1 MLKELKLKY
10 LSYSSMLTK
19 LISEHNFICTTADIW
34 SCNNKS
40 YLGMT
45 CHFIN
50 ENTYN
55 RSSYVL
61 GCRRIK
67 GSHTYDNIA
76 EIINEI
82 TKSYKINNSKISYT
96 VTDNASNFGK
106 AFRIFSSQSV
116 VHTDSNSSKYDNLEV
131 NWFGSGDSCSDNSDN
146 EEEVEII
153 TMDSILSS
161 ESYSNEYE
169 LPEHMTCTA
178 HTLNLIATVDTSKI
192 SHSSYNKISTST
204 FKKLNSFWNLLS
216 RSTVASDKIEYV
228 CNCKFP
234 VPILTRWN

>member
-1 MLKELKLKY
+1 MCRKVIQGQKGSTGNFLSHIKYKHPGSLSKVKAAKYSSKFKKSTNDSTLPSVNTQSKLSFGQSTTISKSKVTNLVFEYIVEEMRPMVTCEKPAFRRLIKGLSGITENIALPDRQVMLKKLKLEY

-50 ENTYN
+50 ENTYS

-82 TKSYKINNSKISYT
+82 TQTYKINNSKISHT

-106 AFRIFSSQSV
+106 AFRIF
-116 VHTDSNSSKYDNLEV
+116 
-131 NWFGSGDSCSDNSDN
+131 
-146 EEEVEII
+146 
-153 TMDSILSS
+153 
-161 ESYSNEYE
+161 
-169 LPEHMTCTA
+169 
-178 HTLNLIATVDTSKI
+178 
-192 SHSSYNKISTST
+192 
-204 FKKLNSFWNLLS
+204 
-216 RSTVASDKIEYV
+216 
-228 CNCKFP
+228 
-234 VPILTRWN
+234 